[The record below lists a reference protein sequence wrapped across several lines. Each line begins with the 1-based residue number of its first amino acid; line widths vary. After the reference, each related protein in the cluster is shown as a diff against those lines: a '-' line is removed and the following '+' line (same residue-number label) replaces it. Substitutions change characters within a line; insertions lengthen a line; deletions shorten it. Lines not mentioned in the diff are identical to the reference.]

1 MDSVL
6 ISFFVLF
13 SILLF
18 FFFLS
23 DALFFHKQSKWRNFL
38 QVRYYRLFLHFSST
52 ENYCLFVVWTYL
64 LGEW

>member
-23 DALFFHKQSKWRNFL
+23 DALFFHKQSKWRNFSKYDITDYFSISVQL
-38 QVRYYRLFLHFSST
+38 KTIVYLLF
-52 ENYCLFVVWTYL
+52 TYL